1 MKPIALAALLSV
13 LAGLADKAAA
23 EVWDMPTPYAEAA
36 FHTRNIV
43 QFAKDVAAA
52 SDGALTIRVHSAG
65 SLFAHGDIKNAVR
78 SRQVPIGE
86 FLLSRLSNE
95 DAAFGLDSLP
105 FLATSYGQAKRLW
118 WAQKPVIRAL
128 LAKQGLMPLFSVPWP
143 PQELYTNGEITCME
157 DLKGLRLRAYNA
169 AQEELASLVGASPVQ
184 VEATDIAQA
193 FMTGQVEAMITSPS
207 TGANSQAWT
216 FVSHYGAINAWLPKN
231 IVVVNNRSFQSLP
244 EEVQTA
250 VLKAAARAEA
260 RGWDMSRQETEEKTK
275 IMAENGMVIYEPSDD
290 LRIGLEA
297 VGQKMLKTWQAT
309 ASDAA
314 KIILRA
320 YRQDSR

>member
-1 MKPIALAALLSV
+1 M
-13 LAGLADKAAA
+13 
-23 EVWDMPTPYAEAA
+23 
-36 FHTRNIV
+36 
-43 QFAKDVAAA
+43 
-52 SDGALTIRVHSAG
+52 
-65 SLFAHGDIKNAVR
+65 
-78 SRQVPIGE
+78 
-86 FLLSRLSNE
+86 
-95 DAAFGLDSLP
+95 
-105 FLATSYGQAKRLW
+105 
-118 WAQKPVIRAL
+118 
-128 LAKQGLMPLFSVPWP
+128 
-143 PQELYTNGEITCME
+143 
-157 DLKGLRLRAYNA
+157 
-169 AQEELASLVGASPVQ
+169 
-184 VEATDIAQA
+184 
-193 FMTGQVEAMITSPS
+193 
-207 TGANSQAWT
+207 
-216 FVSHYGAINAWLPKN
+216 
-231 IVVVNNRSFQSLP
+231 VNNRSFQSLP